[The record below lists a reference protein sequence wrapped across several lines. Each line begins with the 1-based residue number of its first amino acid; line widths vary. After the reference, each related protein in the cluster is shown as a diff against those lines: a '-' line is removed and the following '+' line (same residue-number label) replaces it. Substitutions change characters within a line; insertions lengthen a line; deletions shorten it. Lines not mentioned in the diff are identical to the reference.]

1 MNDNL
6 GFVFICSSKIAL
18 SGQFRF
24 FFFIISSF
32 IVFCISV
39 YISYE
44 TCVLC
49 QQTET
54 LAYYSTYSEEQLQ
67 PLSAKLA
74 SLVVKAESSKLTVS
88 PTVPL
93 HQ

>member
-1 MNDNL
+1 M
-6 GFVFICSSKIAL
+6 CSSEIAL

-24 FFFIISSF
+24 FFFFFFCISNF

-39 YISYE
+39 YITNE

-49 QQTET
+49 RQTET
-54 LAYYSTYSEEQLQ
+54 LTYYSTYSEEQLQ

-88 PTVPL
+88 LTVPL